1 VLAAL
6 AIMTSNFTKI
16 GVTAAV
22 AVTAVA
28 AYMYWNSSSSDKK
41 KDSAKNDDAPLSLP
55 VVEFSAFFDKE
66 KDPARY
72 EAECAK
78 VAHALHHF
86 GLVILRDPRVAES
99 DNNRF
104 IDMMERYFTSS
115 DGLRDARPEYGYQVG
130 VTKDFVELPRNH
142 CKTMGAYGPDNK
154 PLSPCPPELD
164 PKWRFFWRTGPQPEK
179 TEFPLENMD
188 PVIPVEFPEWKEV
201 MDSWGG
207 QMTTA
212 LYTLAEMAAVGFKMP
227 ADTFTSRMMYG
238 PHLLAPTGSDFSKHG
253 KEGTVLAGFH
263 YDLNFLTIHGK
274 SRFPGLYVWTRQ
286 GARTAVSVPDGCLIV
301 QAGKQ
306 IEYLTGG
313 HVLAGFHEV
322 VVNKATRRVIE
333 AKQQKGESLWRV
345 SSTCFGHIASDQTL
359 EPLAPFD
366 SAEAKSK
373 FPPIKTGKQVV
384 EELKVIAL
392 HK

>member
-1 VLAAL
+1 MSSNNTKVVL
-6 AIMTSNFTKI
+6 
-16 GVTAAV
+16 TAAV
-22 AVTAVA
+22 AATAA
-28 AYMYWNSSSSDKK
+28 IAAFAYMYWSGYNDAKK
-41 KDSAKNDDAPLSLP
+41 ETKTSEEAAPLSLP

-72 EAECAK
+72 QAECAK

-86 GLVILRDPRVAES
+86 GLVILRDPRVAEA

-104 IDMMERYFTSS
+104 IDMMERYFAGS

-142 CKTMGAYGPDNK
+142 CKAMGAYGPDNK

-164 PKWRFFWRTGPQPEK
+164 PKWRFFWRTGPQPAT
-179 TEFPLENMD
+179 TEFPTENMD
-188 PVIPVEFPEWKEV
+188 AVIPIEFPEWKEV

-207 QMTTA
+207 QMTAA
-212 LYTLAEMAAVGFKMP
+212 LFTLAEMAAVGFKMAP
-227 ADTFTSRMMYG
+227 DAFTSRMMYG
-238 PHLLAPTGSDFSKHG
+238 PHLLAPTGSDFNKHG

-286 GARTAVSVPDGCLIV
+286 GQRTAVSVPDGCLIV

-322 VVNKATRRVIE
+322 VVNKATRKVIE
-333 AKQQKGESLWRV
+333 AKQAKGESLWRV
-345 SSTCFGHIASDQTL
+345 SSTCFGHIASDQVL
-359 EPLAPFD
+359 QPLAPFD
-366 SAEAKSK
+366 SPEAKAK
-373 FPPIKTGKQVV
+373 FPAIKAGKQVL